1 MADEEKLKGK
11 VIIDAEITGYG
22 VTLKLND
29 GTVFE
34 YEASDGGYSVWNWR
48 ESEDKKCE

>member
-1 MADEEKLKGK
+1 MSDKEKLIGK

-29 GTVFE
+29 GTILE
-34 YEASDGGYSVWNWR
+34 YNASDGGYSTWDWE
-48 ESEDKKCE
+48 ESEDKE

>member
-1 MADEEKLKGK
+1 MMADEEKVKGK
-11 VIIDAEITGYG
+11 IIIEAEITGYG

-34 YEASDGGYSVWNWR
+34 YESSDGGYSVWNWR
-48 ESEDKKCE
+48 ESENKE